1 MSWKREF
8 TTGVQNFR
16 KGEFELALGNFNQ
29 ALEQGGQGE
38 YLIYDS
44 RSAVLEK
51 LGRRK
56 EAIADARKTIEVAPE
71 QWQGYARAARLF
83 LLVQK
88 FDAATKV
95 VNVALQKFKEDDSK
109 RRQDFI
115 TLKNDI
121 AVAQEEYV
129 RRTTNQW
136 TRLPVELF
144 NAIALTLVEEKPSQV
159 IPLSLVCK
167 DWRSVVE
174 NNPRLWGTLVLG
186 RFRPHIKAKHWIERS
201 GGSIH
206 TLQVRATACDRAR
219 WDGEG
224 LEGLQWDQL
233 RVCKIEEWDICQF
246 LTRSG
251 LVSSLTSLLRYEFDN
266 ENRSRQP
273 PFHGSW
279 PVQHLALRGTILPQ
293 SFSALSERSLTTII
307 LRRVTGHAKLIL
319 ESHPNLETLVLDR
332 AELPLGGIPE
342 TMPYLKQLEIRQ
354 ISRQMLPILNLPMPQ
369 LNSLHIESSPYT
381 LSADFDSLRTKSS
394 GKLTTL
400 ILKGMP
406 MGDPTQVIE
415 LLKANP
421 LLATFELSSIH
432 AGAVRVVEALG
443 AYDSDSDQ
451 MPSDPSEAIC
461 PLLTHLDFSDCN
473 DMRTGPLVRLTRMRN
488 GLAAPS
494 FFRRIE
500 SLIVNRCEKLEPEW
514 NPWFSSN
521 IDNFRFIY
529 SNNRRR

>member
-1 MSWKREF
+1 MSWKRGF

-38 YLIYDS
+38 YLVYDS

-56 EAIADARKTIEVAPE
+56 EAITDARKTIELAPE

-95 VNVALQKFKEDDSK
+95 VNVALQKFKDDDSK

-121 AVAQEEYV
+121 AVAQDEYV

-136 TRLPVELF
+136 THLPVELF

-167 DWRSVVE
+167 DWRSVVG

-201 GGSIH
+201 QGNIH
-206 TLQVRATACDRAR
+206 TLQVRATACDRA
-219 WDGEG
+219 
-224 LEGLQWDQL
+224 
-233 RVCKIEEWDICQF
+233 
-246 LTRSG
+246 
-251 LVSSLTSLLRYEFDN
+251 SLTSLLRYEFGN
-266 ENRSRQP
+266 EDRSRQP
-273 PFHGSW
+273 PFHDSW
-279 PVQHLALRGTILPQ
+279 PVQHLALRGAILPQ
-293 SFSALSERSLTTII
+293 SFSTLSERSLTSIV

-332 AELPLGGIPE
+332 VELPLGGIPE
-342 TMPYLKQLEIRQ
+342 TMSDLKQLEIRQ

-394 GKLTTL
+394 GNLTTL
-400 ILKGMP
+400 ILRGMP
-406 MGDPTQVIE
+406 MGDPTRVIE

-521 IDNFRFIY
+521 IDNFRYIY
-529 SNNRRR
+529 ANNRAGYRR